1 MSNTPINY
9 RSARYVEGGC
19 IDCEIEHPRLGW
31 IPFTLDPTDT
41 AAGIDVV
48 NLHARMLK
56 SGNIA
61 PYSPAPQR
69 VEHTLALLTAAVQA
83 HLDTAAQAAGYDNIY
98 TAVTYADEP
107 AVPKFQ
113 AEGRAFRAWR
123 SLVWAHCYQVLADV
137 QAGTR
142 AIPTAAQL
150 IAELPALDLPPANL
164 PG

>member
-9 RSARYVEGGC
+9 RAARYVEGGC

-107 AVPKFQ
+107 AVPKFA
-113 AEGRAFRAWR
+113 AEGAAFRAWR
-123 SLVWAHCYQVLADV
+123 SLVWDTANAIRNAVE
-137 QAGTR
+137 AGTR
-142 AIPTAAQL
+142 PVPTAAEL
-150 IAELPALDLPPANL
+150 LAELPALTLPNP
-164 PG
+164 